1 MNSVTNRY
9 AIYRWSHESL
19 LHTPMASPVP
29 TSYLGYQNGTWGPD
43 SGLHPERYIRIPKMG
58 IRSEHTRSTYATLPR
73 LNLGS
78 HQALPQFRGVLQYT
92 YPDSG
97 WVNKTSPPF
106 SIQKHLQACKCS
118 FWILHVYIGFS
129 WPVYPLMLG
138 FAKLYILPYV
148 KFCKVLYSPTLTFIN
163 TLYTENPG
171 RSHHDRTS
179 SPLHPSPA
187 AGCTIVAVHL

>member
-1 MNSVTNRY
+1 MT
-9 AIYRWSHESL
+9 
-19 LHTPMASPVP
+19 SPVP
-29 TSYLGYQNGTWGPD
+29 PPYLRYQNGTWYPD
-43 SGLHPERYIRIPKMG
+43 LGLHPERYIRIPQMG

-78 HQALPQFRGVLQYT
+78 HQALPRIRGMLQHT

-97 WVNKTSPPF
+97 WVNKTFTHSAH
-106 SIQKHLQACKCS
+106 QKPLQVCKCS

-129 WPVYPLMLG
+129 WPLYPLMLG
-138 FAKLYILPYV
+138 FAKLYIFPYV

-163 TLYTENPG
+163 TLYTEPPE
-171 RSHHDRTS
+171 RSHHGRTS

-187 AGCTIVAVHL
+187 AGCLIVAVHL